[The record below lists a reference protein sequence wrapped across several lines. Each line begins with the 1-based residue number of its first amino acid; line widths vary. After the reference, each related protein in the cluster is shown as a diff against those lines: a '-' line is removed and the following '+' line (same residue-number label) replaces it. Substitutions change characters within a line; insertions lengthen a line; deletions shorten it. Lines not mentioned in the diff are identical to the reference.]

1 MKIQIFGS
9 PRSGTTCLYEA
20 FRDSINY
27 TMGIFEPL
35 TPSWNYQ
42 LYYNK
47 SKIKN
52 HINTLNN
59 NNLNIIE
66 KNVLWDDNVI
76 KDEIYREKI
85 LNFYISYF
93 KNFDKL
99 IFLYR
104 KNIDE
109 NAKSLATAILTDNF
123 HQPYKGINVDYTPF
137 LPLLKSKNKMVE
149 DLASYFN
156 TPITYYEDL
165 YSNNTQYINS
175 FLDNFDIKVTNPIQ
189 CYHKL
194 NTQNRLKQL
203 R

>member
-1 MKIQIFGS
+1 MKG
-9 PRSGTTCLYEA
+9 
-20 FRDSINY
+20 
-27 TMGIFEPL
+27 
-35 TPSWNYQ
+35 
-42 LYYNK
+42 
-47 SKIKN
+47 
-52 HINTLNN
+52 
-59 NNLNIIE
+59 
-66 KNVLWDDNVI
+66 
-76 KDEIYREKI
+76 EIYREKI

-104 KNIDE
+104 KNTNE
-109 NAKSLATAILTDNF
+109 SAKSLATAILTDNF
-123 HQPYKGINVDYTPF
+123 HQPYKDINVDYTSF
-137 LPLLKSKNKMVE
+137 LPVTKAQNKMVE

-175 FLDNFDIKVTNPIQ
+175 FLDNFDIKVTNLIQ
-189 CYHKL
+189 FYHKL